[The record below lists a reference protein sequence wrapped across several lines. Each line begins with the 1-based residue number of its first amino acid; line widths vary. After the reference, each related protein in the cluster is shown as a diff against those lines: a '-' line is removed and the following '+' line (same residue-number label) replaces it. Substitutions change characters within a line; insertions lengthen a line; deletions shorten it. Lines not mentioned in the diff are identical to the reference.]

1 MRTQK
6 KMPQRAPSQTAQ
18 FMHMGARIL
27 AVLFLVVIIHESLLP
42 VASTHSATHFDKL
55 MHLAAYGAL
64 AAMYKFGWPSLK
76 PIALA
81 LGLIAVGGV
90 VEIAQGVMA
99 AGRTASFADGV
110 ANSLGVILGIAFA
123 IIILRIVRR
132 GDGVSN
138 RDSFRLAPEK

>member
-1 MRTQK
+1 MKAQRRAQTQ
-6 KMPQRAPSQTAQ
+6 MAPQLRV
-18 FMHMGARIL
+18 GARVL
-27 AVLFLVVIIHESLLP
+27 AVLILILIIHESLIP
-42 VASTHSATHFDKL
+42 VASTPSANHLDKL

-64 AAMYKFGWPSLK
+64 AAMYKFGWPFLK